1 MSIQSFIVLLGA
13 NQYLRE
19 RALKGAREVTDA
31 LIFIADKN
39 AKLDKNRYFDGALEA
54 DSNDTQSLIKCIQE
68 KQSQGFKLLSVI
80 PLNDWVLKTA
90 NAINAF
96 FNLPH
101 LSSEVIEN
109 ARNKYKMKC
118 KFKEHNVPS
127 SPFFLLNSEN
137 ELAKAIEIIGFP
149 MIIKPYDFG
158 GSGGV
163 YLAQNPKEASE
174 KLALSKAIV
183 AQYKNAFKI
192 AGDKYLIEKYIDT
205 QEEVSVEIL
214 CFKDKC
220 ITLSVTEKYLS
231 PKPYFSEM
239 AHLVPSHRNL
249 DKKLNQIA
257 HSAALALGIDKGL
270 AHVEIKIL
278 EDSYWVIEVGART
291 GGDGILDQVE
301 KAFGINPYALHIAS
315 YLGRD
320 LSNFQMP
327 EPKGSAFIGFLK
339 AKEGKIQK
347 IHYPLIDD
355 LHKELESIKIT
366 AKEGDIAKPPQDWSA
381 REGVVEFYYPNQ
393 FFKEKTNLPL
403 ELLEKWSAKIFES

>member
-1 MSIQSFIVLLGA
+1 MEGYISHIIQKKL
-13 NQYLRE
+13 Q
-19 RALKGAREVTDA
+19 
-31 LIFIADKN
+31 KN
-39 AKLDKNRYFDGALEA
+39 L
-54 DSNDTQSLIKCIQE
+54 
-68 KQSQGFKLLSVI
+68 
-80 PLNDWVLKTA
+80 
-90 NAINAF
+90 
-96 FNLPH
+96 
-101 LSSEVIEN
+101 
-109 ARNKYKMKC
+109 
-118 KFKEHNVPS
+118 
-127 SPFFLLNSEN
+127 
-137 ELAKAIEIIGFP
+137 
-149 MIIKPYDFG
+149 
-158 GSGGV
+158 
-163 YLAQNPKEASE
+163 
-174 KLALSKAIV
+174 LSKAIV
-183 AQYKNAFKI
+183 TQYKNAFKI
-192 AGDKYLIEKYIDT
+192 AGDKYLIEKYIDS

-355 LHKELESIKIT
+355 LPKE
-366 AKEGDIAKPPQDWSA
+366 
-381 REGVVEFYYPNQ
+381 
-393 FFKEKTNLPL
+393 
-403 ELLEKWSAKIFES
+403 